1 MLPSLIRIVA
11 VCAGLFSVAGY
22 SNTLSWSGG
31 GGANANW
38 NNSANWGF
46 AGTPANGDTL
56 IFSASQPNLLNT
68 NNIAGLTL
76 NQIRFAGA
84 GGGYDIRGNAFT
96 LTNSIMATNTAGAN
110 TIENNITLATSAVR
124 IVVSNG
130 VSLTLDGN
138 LNGSVGVNKAGL
150 GTLTY
155 QGPGDNTY
163 TGTTLVSG
171 GTLQLNVGGYN
182 AFEGPLVIGD
192 GTGTGSPTVQDLIY
206 EEISEAVP
214 ITINVNGTLNLNGN
228 NETIGTNLTLFG
240 GTIQTGTGTLTLAAN
255 STITVAGYGASYIYG
270 NLNIGSGTLTLQGNG
285 AALNVNATV
294 SGSANIVQNGCLGTG
309 WYSANTYSGN
319 FTVNGCSSVDLISSL
334 ALGNPTNAMTLNG
347 QASVQITANINITN
361 QSLTINSTNPYALY
375 VYGTS
380 TNSWQANFTLGSAC
394 TIDVETNCALNLI
407 GPIGGSGGVTK
418 IGQGRLVYAGTNNN
432 TYAGLTTVNQGELDL
447 AKSGGVVSAI
457 PPFGLGLV
465 IGDGVDAAIVRNYGS
480 AQIWGFAP
488 MTITN
493 SGVWDLNNYY
503 DSAAPLT
510 LNGGQITTGSGFCAM
525 INTVNVGASSTVSG
539 NVRLDSPTVVFSDNA
554 NLYMNASVSSYAAN
568 YGLAK
573 AGVGY
578 MYLSASN
585 SYGGLTQ
592 VQGGMLYVENPLALG
607 GTNSGTVVS
616 SGASLVLDGN
626 VCVTNEAL
634 TLNGLGASSD
644 WGALD
649 VESGIHTWAG
659 PVTNNANSTLD
670 AWNSGSELHINGP
683 ISGGGGLELFGYSSG
698 GGTHFFEGSAAN
710 TYAGTTTVD
719 AGTTL
724 VLNNTAFDGAIPHDL
739 NINGTVRNL
748 HDSEINNS
756 STVTIGP
763 SGLLD
768 LSGGGDGIGS
778 LNGSGSV
785 NLGANYVNSFGSGS
799 HTYSGVISGSGEFD
813 VAANNITYTLNGNNT
828 YTGLT
833 RLYDGYTSI
842 VKINDSQPQSPVYVG
857 NLATLGG
864 SGTVGTITANGIISP
879 GNSPGI
885 LTSSNVTFSASGI
898 FSVELTGPT
907 PGSGYDQ
914 LNVRGTN
921 NLASAM
927 LNLNLAFTTPVA
939 IGQQFT
945 IINNDGTDPITG
957 IFAGYPQGSTW
968 LQNGYKVLISYVGGT
983 GNDVMLTLTSIP
995 GAVTGSTVTSGNGS
1009 HGIDPNDCNNLSLVI
1024 TNTAGTPMTGIN
1036 ATLSTTTEGVLITQP
1051 YATYP
1056 NIPANG
1062 SGTNIAPFQ
1071 ISTLPSFVCGNT
1083 INLQLIVN
1091 SSLGSFTMNYVLNT
1105 GESAAPTR
1113 FDNNTITN
1121 VPDIGTIES
1130 TNNVTSWSGGP
1141 ITKVTVSLWLVAPID
1156 SDLNLSLISPDGT
1169 TVPLSTANGAGA
1181 NFGSGSAD
1189 ASRTT
1194 FDDSA
1199 ATAITAGSPPFVG
1212 TFRPQSPLS
1221 AFIGTSPFGAWR
1233 LHIQDS
1239 FGSGSPDTLR
1249 AWSLFLSG
1257 TSCNT
1262 GSGICDLCMPAIT
1275 NAITLS
1281 DPVQT
1286 GRWIGNS
1293 VVASCGTPKTW
1304 AGTSAGSLHY
1314 DVYTFTNTSPA
1325 DACVTVELQSPSNI
1339 LATAYLNSFNPASIT
1354 SNYLGDAGNSTHG
1367 GQTTFSCT
1375 VPAGATLW
1383 VVVTEVIANAGTQP
1397 YTLQL
1402 SGLPCP
1408 PPTLSIQ
1415 PVPANKARLYWPTW
1429 AGGYKLEATPSLLQ
1443 TNWAYVTNEPIVS
1456 ALKYNVTNSAMNPTN
1471 RFYRLH
1477 KP

>member
-1 MLPSLIRIVA
+1 MVAMCAVLI
-11 VCAGLFSVAGY
+11 SVPVHAAI
-22 SNTLSWSGG
+22 LSWSGG
-31 GGANANW
+31 GANAYW
-38 NNSANWGF
+38 NNSDNWGY

-76 NQIRFAGA
+76 NQIRFVGA
-84 GGGYDIRGNAFT
+84 GGGYDLRGNAFT
-96 LTNSIMATNTAGAN
+96 LTNSITATNTAGAN
-110 TIENNITLATSAVR
+110 TIENNITLATANVL

-138 LNGSVGVNKAGL
+138 LSGSVGVNKAGL

-155 QGPGDNTY
+155 QATGDNTY

-171 GTLQLNVGGYN
+171 GILQFNVAAAN
-182 AFEGPLVIGD
+182 AIIGPLVIGD
-192 GTGTGSPTVQDLIY
+192 GTGANSPTVVDLQGFEMNLLPSVI
-206 EEISEAVP
+206 
-214 ITINVNGTLNLNGN
+214 INKNSTLNLNN
-228 NETIGTNLTLFG
+228 FSEPFFSTNLTLSG
-240 GTIQTGTGTLTLAAN
+240 GTITTGSGTLYLFAN

-270 NLNIGSGTLTLQGNG
+270 NLNGNGTLTIQGNG

-294 SGSANIVQNGCLGTG
+294 SGSANIVQNGCLGTA

-319 FTVNGCSSVDLISSL
+319 FTVNDCSSVNLTSSL
-334 ALGNPTNAMTLNG
+334 ALGNTNNAMTLNG

-394 TIDVETNCALNLI
+394 TMDVETNCALNLI

-432 TYAGLTTVNQGELDL
+432 TYAGVTTVNQGELDL
-447 AKSGGVVSAI
+447 AKSGGVVVLAI
-457 PPFGLGLV
+457 PAYGPGLV

-525 INTVNVGASSTVSG
+525 INTVNVGGNSTVSG
-539 NVRLDSPTVVFSDNA
+539 NVRLDSPTVVFSDNGY
-554 NLYMNASVSSYAAN
+554 LYMNASVSGYAAN

-592 VQGGMLYVENPLALG
+592 VQGGWLYVENPLALG
-607 GTNSGTVVS
+607 GTNSGTVVA

-634 TLNGLGASSD
+634 TLNGLGAGSG

-649 VESGIHTWAG
+649 VESGIHTWVG

-683 ISGGGGLELFGYSSG
+683 ISGAGGLELFGNSPG
-698 GGTHFFEGSAAN
+698 GGSHYFEGSAAN

-724 VLNNTAFDGAIPHDL
+724 LLNKPAYTITIPGNL
-739 NINGTVRNL
+739 VIYGTVY
-748 HDSEINNS
+748 
-756 STVTIGP
+756 
-763 SGLLD
+763 
-768 LSGGGDGIGS
+768 
-778 LNGSGSV
+778 
-785 NLGANYVNSFGSGS
+785 LGANRQMGNNVDVLVNSSGLFDLGIYYDSVNTLRGSGTVNFGSGGYIYLGFNNGS
-799 HTYSGVISGSGEFD
+799 STFDGSFTGIGYASGWTVGKTGSGTF
-813 VAANNITYTLNGNNT
+813 TMTGNNT
-828 YTGLT
+828 FSAGATHVYAGKM
-833 RLYDGYTSI
+833 
-842 VKINDSQPQSPVYVG
+842 VINGSQPQSPVIVDSG
-857 NLATLGG
+857 ATLGG
-864 SGTVGTITANGIISP
+864 SGTVGAIEADGAISP
-879 GNSPGI
+879 GSSPGI
-885 LTSSNVTFSASGI
+885 LTSSNVTFTASGT
-898 FSVELTGPT
+898 FTVDLTGPT
-907 PGSGYDQ
+907 PGVGYDQ

-921 NLASAM
+921 TLANAT
-927 LNLNLAFTTPVA
+927 LTVLPAFNTPVA
-939 IGQQFT
+939 IGQKFV
-945 IINNDGTDPITG
+945 IINNDLSDAITG
-957 IFAGYPQGSTW
+957 TFSGLAEGATNTVG
-968 LQNGYKVLISYVGGT
+968 GYKFAISYAGGT
-983 GNDVMLTLTSIP
+983 GNDVMLTLTALP
-995 GAVTGSTVTSGNGS
+995 GAVAGSTVTSGDGN

-1024 TNTAGTPMTGIN
+1024 SNQAGTTMSGIS

-1056 NIPANG
+1056 NIPASG
-1062 SGTNIAPFQ
+1062 SGTNLAPFQ
-1071 ISTLPSFVCGNT
+1071 ISTLPAFVCGT
-1083 INLQLIVN
+1083 PIYLQLIVK
-1091 SSLGSFTMNYVLNT
+1091 SGLGAFTINFVLQS
-1105 GESAAPTR
+1105 GESSGAPNR
-1113 FDNNTITN
+1113 YDNSVATSI
-1121 VPDIGTIES
+1121 PDVGSIDS
-1130 TNNVTSWSGGP
+1130 TNTVSGFAGP
-1141 ITKVTVSLWLVAPID
+1141 VMKVTVSLYLTHTYD
-1156 SDLNLSLISPDGT
+1156 QDLTNISLIGPDGT
-1169 TVPLSTANGAGA
+1169 TVMLSAANGGGGQ
-1181 NFGSGSAD
+1181 NYGSGTSD

-1194 FDDSA
+1194 FDDAA
-1199 ATAITAGSPPFVG
+1199 ATSITSGTAPFVG

-1221 AFIGTSPFGAWR
+1221 AFIGSASNGNWR
-1233 LHIQDS
+1233 LHIADGYG
-1239 FGSGSPDTLR
+1239 GSLGTLR
-1249 AWSLFLSG
+1249 AWSLFLYPVA
-1257 TSCNT
+1257 C
-1262 GSGICDLCMPAIT
+1262 GSGGGACDVCMPAIT

-1281 DPVQT
+1281 DPVQN

-1304 AGTSAGSLHY
+1304 PGTSAGSFHFDEY
-1314 DVYTFTNTSPA
+1314 SFTNTSPA

-1339 LATAYLNSFNPASIT
+1339 LATAYLNSFDPASIT

-1367 GQTTFSCT
+1367 GQTTFSGT
-1375 VPAGATLW
+1375 VPAGATFL

-1408 PPTLSIQ
+1408 PPTLNIR
-1415 PVPANKARLYWPTW
+1415 PVATNQARLYWPTW
-1429 AGGYKLEATPSLLQ
+1429 AGGYLLESESNLISSAWAT
-1443 TNWAYVTNEPIVS
+1443 VTNEPIVGNHQ
-1456 ALKYNVTNSAMNPTN
+1456 YNVTNSSVSPING
-1471 RFYRLH
+1471 FYRLY

>member
-1 MLPSLIRIVA
+1 MKKTNRAVRFSSFSPMLPSLIRIVA

-38 NNSANWGF
+38 NNSANWGL
-46 AGTPANGDTL
+46 AGAPANGDTL

-110 TIENNITLATSAVR
+110 TIENNMTLATSAVR

-634 TLNGLGASSD
+634 ALNGLGASSD

-659 PVTNNANSTLD
+659 PVTD
-670 AWNSGSELHINGP
+670 
-683 ISGGGGLELFGYSSG
+683 
-698 GGTHFFEGSAAN
+698 
-710 TYAGTTTVD
+710 
-719 AGTTL
+719 
-724 VLNNTAFDGAIPHDL
+724 
-739 NINGTVRNL
+739 RQ
-748 HDSEINNS
+748 
-756 STVTIGP
+756 
-763 SGLLD
+763 
-768 LSGGGDGIGS
+768 
-778 LNGSGSV
+778 SV
-785 NLGANYVNSFGSGS
+785 
-799 HTYSGVISGSGEFD
+799 
-813 VAANNITYTLNGNNT
+813 
-828 YTGLT
+828 
-833 RLYDGYTSI
+833 
-842 VKINDSQPQSPVYVG
+842 
-857 NLATLGG
+857 
-864 SGTVGTITANGIISP
+864 
-879 GNSPGI
+879 
-885 LTSSNVTFSASGI
+885 
-898 FSVELTGPT
+898 
-907 PGSGYDQ
+907 
-914 LNVRGTN
+914 
-921 NLASAM
+921 
-927 LNLNLAFTTPVA
+927 
-939 IGQQFT
+939 
-945 IINNDGTDPITG
+945 
-957 IFAGYPQGSTW
+957 
-968 LQNGYKVLISYVGGT
+968 
-983 GNDVMLTLTSIP
+983 
-995 GAVTGSTVTSGNGS
+995 
-1009 HGIDPNDCNNLSLVI
+1009 
-1024 TNTAGTPMTGIN
+1024 
-1036 ATLSTTTEGVLITQP
+1036 
-1051 YATYP
+1051 
-1056 NIPANG
+1056 
-1062 SGTNIAPFQ
+1062 
-1071 ISTLPSFVCGNT
+1071 
-1083 INLQLIVN
+1083 
-1091 SSLGSFTMNYVLNT
+1091 
-1105 GESAAPTR
+1105 
-1113 FDNNTITN
+1113 
-1121 VPDIGTIES
+1121 
-1130 TNNVTSWSGGP
+1130 
-1141 ITKVTVSLWLVAPID
+1141 
-1156 SDLNLSLISPDGT
+1156 
-1169 TVPLSTANGAGA
+1169 
-1181 NFGSGSAD
+1181 
-1189 ASRTT
+1189 
-1194 FDDSA
+1194 
-1199 ATAITAGSPPFVG
+1199 
-1212 TFRPQSPLS
+1212 
-1221 AFIGTSPFGAWR
+1221 
-1233 LHIQDS
+1233 
-1239 FGSGSPDTLR
+1239 
-1249 AWSLFLSG
+1249 
-1257 TSCNT
+1257 
-1262 GSGICDLCMPAIT
+1262 
-1275 NAITLS
+1275 
-1281 DPVQT
+1281 
-1286 GRWIGNS
+1286 
-1293 VVASCGTPKTW
+1293 
-1304 AGTSAGSLHY
+1304 
-1314 DVYTFTNTSPA
+1314 
-1325 DACVTVELQSPSNI
+1325 
-1339 LATAYLNSFNPASIT
+1339 
-1354 SNYLGDAGNSTHG
+1354 
-1367 GQTTFSCT
+1367 
-1375 VPAGATLW
+1375 
-1383 VVVTEVIANAGTQP
+1383 
-1397 YTLQL
+1397 
-1402 SGLPCP
+1402 
-1408 PPTLSIQ
+1408 
-1415 PVPANKARLYWPTW
+1415 
-1429 AGGYKLEATPSLLQ
+1429 
-1443 TNWAYVTNEPIVS
+1443 
-1456 ALKYNVTNSAMNPTN
+1456 
-1471 RFYRLH
+1471 
-1477 KP
+1477 